1 MSIVGGITMNE
12 DNILHEVCKCGHFG
26 GMSTKEEHETNFQK
40 GHGHCL
46 ECECIQFTW
55 VGFHDKNGKEL
66 SQKEVKRRRDWE
78 LKGEL

>member
-12 DNILHEVCKCGHFG
+12 DNVLHEVCKCGHFG

-40 GHGHCL
+40 GHGRCL